1 MVASLAMTTHSRPL
15 TRPMPVMMLA
25 ECTSPPYM
33 PCAANGESS
42 RNGLPGSSSRP
53 MRSRASNFPRA
64 TCRARASSLPPCIAA
79 SSLPRRSATRAF
91 IASAL
96 RANSVE
102 PGSIADV
109 SAVIAARSARLI
121 EQLPAD
127 QHAPDFARARTDLV
141 ELGVAQISSGGIVV
155 DIAVAAEKLNRIER
169 DLGGVLGGVE
179 DGTGGILA
187 RGLAAVTCLC
197 HGIDVSLARVHPD
210 IHVGDLALDQ
220 LKLPDRL
227 SELAALVYVGRH
239 DIHACLHDAER
250 PGPRIGLGVDH
261 QHLGLRAVG
270 DPHLGAVEDEAV
282 AMPLRAGLHRD
293 DIGAGARLGHGE

>member
-25 ECTSPPYM
+25 ECTPPYM

-42 RNGLPGSSSRP
+42 RNGLAGSSSRP

-64 TCRARASSLPPCIAA
+64 PSRARASSPPPCIAA

-91 IASAL
+91 IAWAL

-155 DIAVAAEKLNRIER
+155 DIAVAAEELNRIEGN
-169 DLGGVLGGVE
+169 LGGVLGGVA
-179 DGTGGILA
+179 DGTGGVLA
-187 RGLAAVTCLC
+187 RGLAAVTGLC
-197 HGIDVSLARVHPD
+197 HGIDVGLARIHPD

-220 LKLPDRL
+220 LKLADRL
-227 SELAALVYVGRH
+227 SELAALVDVGRH

-250 PGPRIGLGVDH
+250 PGR
-261 QHLGLRAVG
+261 QHHALVI
-270 DPHLGAVEDEAV
+270 EA
-282 AMPLRAGLHRD
+282 
-293 DIGAGARLGHGE
+293 